1 MVDRPAPTE
10 PAELAEAGAPAV
22 RRGVSV
28 ERTWLD
34 DRSWVD
40 VVRGWVT
47 HADDLYATV
56 VERAPLVPS
65 RIFRYDRWIEEPHL
79 ATSYRVDQ
87 EPPSPALRDATRA
100 LQARYRV
107 SFASYGLVLYRD
119 GRDAMAFHRD
129 TDLRWLEDTVVAL
142 LVLGDRRPFHIRPR
156 SHRHAHGSA
165 DRGATHDIAPGH
177 GDLLVMGGAC
187 QAGWEHAVPPV
198 RAPVGGRLSV
208 QWRWTSRT
216 GRPFAGASWGAPVTY
231 DR

>member
-1 MVDRPAPTE
+1 MVDRSAPA
-10 PAELAEAGAPAV
+10 APAV
-22 RRGVSV
+22 RRGVAV

-47 HADDLYATV
+47 NADDLYATV
-56 VERAPLVPS
+56 VERAPLAPS
-65 RIFRYDRWIEEPHL
+65 RLFRYDRWVEEAHL
-79 ATSYRVDQ
+79 GTSYRVDQ
-87 EPPSPALRDATRA
+87 EPPSPVLRDATRA

-107 SFASYGLVLYRD
+107 SFASYSLVFYRD

-142 LVLGDRRPFHIRPR
+142 LVLGDRRPFPLRPR
-156 SHRHAHGSA
+156 SHRNAHGLA

-187 QAGWEHAVPPV
+187 QMGWEHAVPPV
-198 RAPVGGRLSV
+198 RGPVGGRLSV

-216 GRPFAGASWGAPVTY
+216 GRPFEGGSWRAPLTY